1 MGVFSRRDSSTDD
14 DGRAR
19 ALPANAHRGLTASAA
34 RLDLSSKDEVDRL
47 KQRKMSDTWQTDA
60 WEYFDAI
67 GEIKYSGNLIGA
79 VLSRVRLYPAF
90 NIDPDQAPAHIN
102 DAAKS
107 EKVELPTDFP
117 DSADRVLRRL
127 DSANGGLSGLL
138 NRAGV
143 NIWVAGECYL
153 VQQPE
158 KPGSGVPEKWDIKS
172 VDELVVGQDKTLSLK
187 TSRDAKRNEELPSG
201 AFAGRIWRSHPRFS
215 DESDSSLRAI
225 RDLADEVLLYGRTGK
240 VTARSRLNAGAL
252 YLPDGLSVAADADE
266 EDVLDEG
273 LPGEEVLEEVE
284 DEDDEFERELIES
297 MSTPVADEASAAAL
311 VPLIIRGP
319 AELGEKIKQFKFER
333 SMDPVL
339 IERADRA
346 LERLLQGLD
355 MPKDVISGLAN
366 VKYSNAV
373 QIDEQLYKAHIEPL
387 ILLICDALTAVYFRP
402 ALKAMGFD
410 QAFINK
416 AMIWYDPSE
425 ILTRPDRAQAAN
437 DGYDR
442 KALSSEAWR
451 KAHGFSE
458 ADAPSPEEAL
468 KRAAL
473 ERAPMT
479 PELATEI
486 FKSIAPTML
495 EALRQQAMAA
505 NPAGALPQNAQDILS
520 GVPTSPT
527 EGPSAPPNPAT
538 QAPVP
543 PAPPPPTTP
552 VPVTPAP
559 ATPTPTGIAQ

>member
-1 MGVFSRRDSSTDD
+1 MAIFGGRDKNTDD
-14 DGRAR
+14 DGRAK
-19 ALPANAHRGLTASAA
+19 ALPANAYRGLTASAA
-34 RLDLSSKDEVDRL
+34 RIDLTNKDEVDRL
-47 KQRKMSDTWQTDA
+47 KQRKVTDTWQTDA

-79 VLSRVRLYPAF
+79 VLSRVRLYPAY
-90 NIDPDQAPAHIN
+90 NVDPDQAPAHVS
-102 DAAKS
+102 DAAS
-107 EKVELPTDFP
+107 ADTVTLPDDFAE
-117 DSADRVLRRL
+117 SSDRVLRRL

-153 VQQPE
+153 VQQPA
-158 KPGSGVPEKWDIKS
+158 KTGSDIPERWDIKS
-172 VDELVVGQDKTLSLK
+172 VDELVVGTSGELSLK
-187 TSRDAKRNEELPSG
+187 TTRDAKKNEPLPKG

-215 DESDSSLRAI
+215 DESDSSIRAI
-225 RDLADEVLLYGRTGK
+225 RDLADEVLLYARTGK
-240 VTARSRLNAGAL
+240 VTARSRLNAGAI
-252 YLPDGLSVAADADE
+252 YLPDGLSVAGEADE
-266 EDVLDEG
+266 DDELDEST
-273 LPGEEVLEEVE
+273 EEVIE
-284 DEDDEFERELIES
+284 DAKEEDDEFERELLES
-297 MSTPVADEASAAAL
+297 MSTPIADEASAAAL

-355 MPKDVISGLAN
+355 MPKDIVSGLAS
-366 VKYSNAV
+366 VKYANAV
-373 QIDEQLYKAHIEPL
+373 HINEQLYQAHIEPL

-402 ALKAMGFD
+402 ALKAMGFN
-410 QAFINK
+410 QSIINK

-425 ILTRPDRAQAAN
+425 ILTKPDRADAAN

-442 KALSSEAWR
+442 KALSGNAWR

-458 ADAPSPEEAL
+458 ADAPTPEEQL

-486 FKSIAPTML
+486 FKAIAPTML
-495 EALRQQAMAA
+495 EALRQAALAA
-505 NPAGALPQNAQDILS
+505 NPAGPLPQQASDILS
-520 GVPTSPT
+520 GVPESPAT
-527 EGPSAPPNPAT
+527 GPSAPPNPAL
-538 QAPVP
+538 QP
-543 PAPPPPTTP
+543 PAPPAPPTPTTP
-552 VPVTPAP
+552 APETPAP
-559 ATPTPTGIAQ
+559 ARPTPVGIAQ